1 MNDRTTDVLTTKLD
15 DLDQSQFIRAETG
28 HREAFFVSF
37 NHATGMVVIKKEE
50 GGRGR
55 GRGGA

>member
-1 MNDRTTDVLTTKLD
+1 MDDRITDVLTTKLD

-28 HREAFFVSF
+28 HREDFFVACL

-55 GRGGA
+55 GGT